1 MLDSA
6 NRVISFTEFFFN
18 LLITHLDVAELALDH
33 PKRMLH
39 LGTDTGLEF
48 LGLLNESALGR
59 VLLLPALAGAQD
71 YAPIHARC
79 FCSLR

>member
-1 MLDSA
+1 MLDGA
-6 NRVISFTEFFFN
+6 NRVISFAEFFFN
-18 LLITHLDVAELALDH
+18 RLITHLDVAELALDH

-39 LGTDTGLEF
+39 LDTDTSLEF
-48 LGLLNESALGR
+48 LGLLNESASG
-59 VLLLPALAGAQD
+59 LLLPALAGAQD

>member
-1 MLDSA
+1 MLDGA
-6 NRVISFTEFFFN
+6 NRVISFAEFFFN
-18 LLITHLDVAELALDH
+18 LLITHLDVAELALDD

-48 LGLLNESALGR
+48 LGLLNEMAPGR
-59 VLLLPALAGAQD
+59 VLLLPALVGAQD
-71 YAPIHARC
+71 HVPIHASC